1 MPGGAQGVPVRIIP
15 LGATGTA
22 GQDRLGCTR
31 LAVFGEAIMKRIEWL
46 FHILAFV
53 LQCNAIVPLL
63 SRTGGDVAD
72 LGTANPANTLATA
85 FVLSVVL
92 ALMLPRLRTMR
103 AYVPGMWPILALVLL
118 AILSYLWSDYPS
130 VTIRR
135 AGSLTTG
142 TLWAWYVVTR
152 YDLKDVIL
160 IIRQALGIL
169 ALLSFA
175 VGIGSP
181 SLGRG
186 PDGWLGVFSTKN
198 DLGIIMAIGTVTFF
212 YALLTR
218 QPRFLSL
225 LFNVAG
231 MLPCAALLY
240 LSQSRTSWMAALLGA
255 AICGAIRLT
264 YKRVGFAIIIWT
276 AILLLVAPAIV
287 IVTNQLGEI
296 ATMLGK
302 DSNLTGRIDLWL
314 LMPDYIAQR
323 PWFGHGF
330 GAFWV
335 LDSTN
340 VFEIWATVGWEPP
353 HAHNGWLDVLLELGI
368 AGMTLAVVQMAL
380 ITINGIRAVVAGRH
394 PDAQYVFV
402 VTALILIHNLA
413 ESSFVRPGVNWV
425 LLVVVTAALAKI
437 AWEQRSEAKPGFAQP
452 FGPATPLTPSQ
463 LR

>member
-1 MPGGAQGVPVRIIP
+1 VPGGAQVVRVRIIP
-15 LGATGTA
+15 LGARGMARQERPGPQRPT
-22 GQDRLGCTR
+22 
-31 LAVFGEAIMKRIEWL
+31 VSGEAIMKRIEWL
-46 FHILAFV
+46 FHILAFA

-63 SRTGGDVAD
+63 SRSGGAVAD

-85 FVLSVVL
+85 FVLCGVL

-103 AYVPGMWPILALVLL
+103 AYVPGMWPILALVFL
-118 AILSYLWSDYPS
+118 AILSYLWSDYPG

-160 IIRQALGIL
+160 IIRQALLIL
-169 ALLSFA
+169 ALFSFA
-175 VGIGSP
+175 VGVGAP
-181 SLGRG
+181 SMGRG

-198 DLGIIMAIGTVTFF
+198 DLGIIMAIGTVTFL

-218 QPRFLSL
+218 WPSFLSL

-240 LSQSRTSWMAALLGA
+240 LSQSKTSWMAALLGA
-255 AICGAIRLT
+255 VMCVAIRFT

-287 IVTNQLGEI
+287 IVTNELGEI

-302 DSNLTGRIDLWL
+302 DSNLSGRIDLWM

-330 GAFWV
+330 AAFWV
-335 LDSTN
+335 LDSVN
-340 VFEIWATVGWEPP
+340 VF
-353 HAHNGWLDVLLELGI
+353 
-368 AGMTLAVVQMAL
+368 
-380 ITINGIRAVVAGRH
+380 
-394 PDAQYVFV
+394 
-402 VTALILIHNLA
+402 
-413 ESSFVRPGVNWV
+413 
-425 LLVVVTAALAKI
+425 
-437 AWEQRSEAKPGFAQP
+437 
-452 FGPATPLTPSQ
+452 
-463 LR
+463 